1 MPEIIEIR
9 AKSFSPDVLDFFRAL
24 EKHHVECLVVGGE
37 AVIFHGY
44 PRFTGDI
51 DFFYGTSASNLQKLF
66 AALLD
71 FWDGN
76 IPGIKSASELGEEG
90 MVLQFGRPP
99 HRIDLLNRIDGV
111 SFEEAWPKR
120 VEVEIS
126 GSGGSIRAAYLGKIE
141 LLQNKRMSAR
151 PKDLDDV
158 EHLA

>member
-1 MPEIIEIR
+1 MPRAVEIK
-9 AKSFSPDVLDFFRAL
+9 AASFSPDVLDFFRAL
-24 EKHHVECLVVGGE
+24 EKHHVECMVAGGE

-51 DFFYGTSASNLQKLF
+51 DFFYGTSASNLQNLF
-66 AALLD
+66 GALLD

-76 IPGIKSASELGEEG
+76 IPGIQSAAELGEEG

-111 SFEEAWPKR
+111 PFEMAWPNR
-120 VEVEIS
+120 VEVEIV
-126 GSGGSIRAAYLGKIE
+126 GSGIPIRTAYLGKNE
-141 LLQNKRMSAR
+141 LLQNKRASAR